1 MFGKGLI
8 ALGDRRRRAACKAKS
23 TPRWS
28 TARFRRFIAYAAVCS
43 ICAAKSLLRY
53 SAAARPLDK
62 RRLPGAVHKVSVNS
76 LAEERMHLAVCGL
89 HMRGQKLEHQLIDV
103 GAAFVK
109 ACRSSPVYE
118 LYAITDP
125 ANNTCKPGMVAVGKA
140 KGKAIEL
147 EIWDLPVQRLGDF
160 FLQISE
166 PLGLGTVCLDDQSKV
181 KGFICEG
188 YVADLSSQA
197 PSKDIP
203 FESSMRVENIT
214 QHGSWKQYKAQ
225 QQQI

>member
-1 MFGKGLI
+1 MRPNI
-8 ALGDRRRRAACKAKS
+8 RSALQS
-23 TPRWS
+23 
-28 TARFRRFIAYAAVCS
+28 
-43 ICAAKSLLRY
+43 SLLQF
-53 SAAARPLDK
+53 SAAAR
-62 RRLPGAVHKVSVNS
+62 RLGNCRLSGAVSKVSISS
-76 LAEERMHLAVCGL
+76 LTGNRMHLAVCGL
-89 HMRGQKLEHQLIDV
+89 HMRGQKLEHQLTDL

-147 EIWDLPVQRLGDF
+147 EIWDLPVQCLGDF

-166 PLGLGTVCLDDQSKV
+166 PLGLGTVSLDDQSKV

-197 PSKDIP
+197 PSKDSILD
-203 FESSMRVENIT
+203 SSIKVENIT

-225 QQQI
+225 QQPI

>member
-1 MFGKGLI
+1 MRVGKRLVTGEKKSRIQSKSAPRRALHAFGKVLCMQPCVRS
-8 ALGDRRRRAACKAKS
+8 ALQR
-23 TPRWS
+23 
-28 TARFRRFIAYAAVCS
+28 
-43 ICAAKSLLRY
+43 SLLRF
-53 SAAARPLDK
+53 SAAARPLSN
-62 RRLPGAVHKVSVNS
+62 RRLPNAVHKVSVDS

-89 HMRGQKLEHQLIDV
+89 HMRGQKLEHQLTDL

-125 ANNTCKPGMVAVGKA
+125 ANHTCKPGMVAVGKA

-147 EIWDLPVQRLGDF
+147 EIWDLPVQRLGDL

-181 KGFICEG
+181 KEFICEG
-188 YVADLSSQA
+188 YIADLSSQA
-197 PSKDIP
+197 SSKDSP
-203 FESSMRVENIT
+203 FESSIQVENIT
-214 QHGSWKQYKAQ
+214 QYGSWKQYKAQ

>member
-1 MFGKGLI
+1 VTGEEELHAKQSRLLAG
-8 ALGDRRRRAACKAKS
+8 ALHAFVALLHMRLYVRSALQ
-23 TPRWS
+23 
-28 TARFRRFIAYAAVCS
+28 
-43 ICAAKSLLRY
+43 KSLLRY